1 MSMQKDEGLEWF
13 RLIDP
18 EFVYFSWF
26 LLIFPIYTNLS
37 WFLLIFTDLLWF
49 IMIYPYLFWFI
60 LIYPDFYWFIL
71 IYAGLCWFILIY
83 PDLFWFILIFTDLS
97 WFILIYPDL
106 SWFILIYSDFYWLI
120 MRWGHKEVS
129 QMRHKDEVPKGVTVL
144 SWRCVTEVSQ
154 VWNRC
159 VTECHRN
166 VTTSEFHR
174 NVVGNI
180 TFYQWL
186 SIPVGI
192 QSDSYIFLSDFQ
204 KSNWSLFHSK
214 NLKKSDRSPIG
225 MGGGA

>member
-37 WFLLIFTDLLWF
+37 WFLLIFTD
-49 IMIYPYLFWFI
+49 
-60 LIYPDFYWFIL
+60 FYWFVM
-71 IYAGLCWFILIY
+71 IYY
-83 PDLFWFILIFTDLS
+83 
-97 WFILIYPDL
+97 DL

-120 MRWGHKEVS
+120 MRWGHRCITILIYSDLFWFLLIYPDLSWFILIFTDLSWDEVTEESQRWGHKEVS

-154 VWNRC
+154 VWNRS